1 MTAKSGGAGMAADKR
16 HRRGRLSRRLVAC
29 VVLPALIAFAMAW
42 TAWEGFSRTR
52 TAALAAAEDGVAAL
66 APALRMMQG
75 AEGLGAAVGRLLWAE
90 NHQSRAEARAAADLH
105 WGTVADYL
113 AAGPAFA
120 QSATGRQIGDGLE
133 RFAALNDAANRS
145 AERRLEAVAAL
156 PSARERLIVVLAGLD
171 ALLTERRAHLNALQ
185 RFHPDTQ
192 LELERHEEWRRVSKN
207 LLSALL
213 LSANFGD
220 GQSGAASAAAA
231 HLARLNQVVAAFPD
245 SEFAVAARRQQDDV
259 AAAVNGPTGALTRLA
274 GLRETQAA
282 AALSAVDIRRAAL
295 ELAQAGATHVE
306 AERRD
311 LEARLRDI
319 AADAD
324 NRQQQIAVAALAAAA
339 AAALGIAYV
348 RRSVGA
354 RLRRLLTALDDGRS
368 PAQSVGGD
376 DEIAAAAVGLQ
387 RAQDAVAVREAAVA
401 EAGVRL
407 EIAVDA
413 ADAAIW
419 DVNLIDGRVWWSPG
433 YYRLLGYEPGEIAP
447 ATGAWEMLV
456 HPDDRAAAAEA
467 AERCV
472 AGMAERF
479 TSTYR
484 VRRKDETWIWVED
497 HGGVRRDHDGL
508 PARFVGLM
516 RDVSNRRRAEIRMRR
531 DKETAEAAARAGGEL
546 LTAAERRLR
555 PGLRR
560 LAGKL
565 NQLESWALTDEQRRL
580 VAEVKR
586 DSAEVLAALA
596 MLKRGDGGDESE
608 G

>member
-1 MTAKSGGAGMAADKR
+1 MTADGGR
-16 HRRGRLSRRLVAC
+16 RRGRLSRRLAAC
-29 VVLPALIAFAMAW
+29 VILPALVAFGLAW
-42 TAWEGFSRTR
+42 AAWEGFSHTR
-52 TAALAAAEDGVAAL
+52 IAASAAAENGVAAL
-66 APALRMMQG
+66 APALRMMQA
-75 AEGLGAAVGRLLWAE
+75 AEGLGAAGGRLLWAE
-90 NHQSRAEARAAADLH
+90 NHQSRAEARATADLH

-120 QSATGRQIGDGLE
+120 QSAIGRQIGDGLE
-133 RFAALNDAANRS
+133 RFAALNEAANRS

-192 LELERHEEWRRVSKN
+192 LELERHEEWRRVSKS

-245 SEFAVAARRQQDDV
+245 SEFATVARRQQEDV
-259 AAAVNGPTGALTRLA
+259 AAAVSGPTGALTRLA

-282 AALSAVDIRRAAL
+282 AALAAVDIRRAAL
-295 ELAQAGATHVE
+295 ELAQAGAAHVE
-306 AERRD
+306 AERRN

-319 AADAD
+319 AADAAD
-324 NRQQQIAVAALAAAA
+324 RQQQIIAAAA
-339 AAALGIAYV
+339 AAALAAAAGIAYV
-348 RRSVGA
+348 RHNVGV
-354 RLRRLLTALDDGRS
+354 RLGRLSATLNEGRG
-368 PAQSVGGD
+368 PGLSVGGD
-376 DEIAAAAVGLQ
+376 DEITAAAEALQ
-387 RAQDAVAVREAAVA
+387 QAQDAVALREAAVA

-419 DVNLIDGRVWWSPG
+419 DVNLVDGRVWWSPG

-447 ATGAWEMLV
+447 AVGAWEMLV

-546 LTAAERRLR
+546 LSAAERRLR

-565 NQLESWALTDEQRRL
+565 SHLETWALTDEQRRL

-586 DSAEVLAALA
+586 DSGEVLEALA
-596 MLKRGDGGDESE
+596 ILKRGDGDA
-608 G
+608 